1 MDNQVK
7 IDEIRVDEET
17 WDDLDVIVEQKIK
30 WVKCFFKYYELE
42 REIERKEKVLTNI
55 QGILDRM
62 DSLNEDEL
70 KKNIFNIEKKRNF
83 VNTLKTTKE

>member
-17 WDDLDVIVEQKIK
+17 GEITEL
-30 WVKCFFKYYELE
+30 KYYELE

>member
-17 WDDLDVIVEQKIK
+17 GEITRVIGIVEEEEITVELLI
-30 WVKCFFKYYELE
+30 WKYYELQ
-42 REIERKEKVLTNI
+42 REIERKEKVLTNT

-62 DSLNEDEL
+62 GDRVFDYY
-70 KKNIFNIEKKRNF
+70 K
-83 VNTLKTTKE
+83 